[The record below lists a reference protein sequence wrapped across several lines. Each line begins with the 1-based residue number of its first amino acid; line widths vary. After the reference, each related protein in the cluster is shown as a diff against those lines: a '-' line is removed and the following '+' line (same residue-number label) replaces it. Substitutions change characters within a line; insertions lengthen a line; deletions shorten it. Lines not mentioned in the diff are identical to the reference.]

1 MSPLIRLFK
10 KIDLRI
16 DAQVE
21 IRSGQFHYLK
31 NVMRLDRGGKLL
43 LFNGQDGEF
52 LCEIIDV
59 NKRSMQVHVV
69 DQVRV
74 QVPDPDIWLLFSPIK
89 RSGVNFIA
97 EKATEL
103 GVSSIQPIFTSRS
116 TIKLSLERAKKRL
129 IHWRQ
134 VSISACEQ
142 SGRSKIPT
150 IKSPIGFDQVSEGIT
165 TNSLNL
171 LLHPD
176 NLEESSN
183 LPNEYSGDINIFIG
197 PEGGFSP
204 RERALIA
211 GKKNVTAVSLGK
223 NILRADTAM
232 LSALAIWQATAGEWK
247 GSL

>member
-1 MSPLIRLFK
+1 MHRFYHSNPL
-10 KIDLRI
+10 DLNQIIILDEFSSHHALR
-16 DAQVE
+16 
-21 IRSGQFHYLK
+21 
-31 NVMRLDRGGKLL
+31 VMRVKVDDFLV
-43 LFNGQDGEF
+43 LFNGDGFEYRGRVSDINKKTINV
-52 LCEIIDV
+52 EILSKEK
-59 NKRSMQVHVV
+59 NNSE
-69 DQVRV
+69 
-74 QVPDPDIWLLFSPIK
+74 SPININLFQSISSNEK
-89 RSGVNFIA
+89 MDMVIQ
-97 EKATEL
+97 KATEL

-165 TNSLNL
+165 TISLNL

-197 PEGGFSP
+197 PEGGFSQD
-204 RERALIA
+204 EVLLL
-211 GKKNVTAVSLGK
+211 KKQNCTNIQLGTR
-223 NILRADTAM
+223 ILRTETAP
-232 LSALAIWQATAGEWK
+232 LAIIAILQYKYGDFA
-247 GSL
+247 